1 MTKKM
6 KNPLNRRL
14 PRELKSEFGKYL
26 VIFLFF
32 IMVISLVSGFLVAD
46 TSLHTAYLDAF
57 DKYNIE
63 DGNFAYAEEASDD
76 AIAAIEKDGKVK
88 VYANFYKEEDTDD
101 FESTFRAFGERN
113 DIDKVCLLDGDMPK
127 ADTDVAID
135 RLYAKNHDLEI
146 GDKFGVAGKDLTIS
160 GIVALSDYST
170 LYQNASDMMFDNDK
184 FGVGVMT
191 DAGFAALREN
201 HLYYNYSWSYDTAP
215 EDDAEAKDMAEDLMP
230 ILAENGMLTNFLPEY
245 LNQAIIFAGDDMGGD
260 MSMILAFLYI
270 VIVILAFVF
279 SITISNNIT
288 KEANVIGTLRASG
301 YSRGEMVRHYLIMP
315 MLVLLV
321 AAVVGNVLG
330 YTWLE
335 QIFANQYLASYGL
348 TTYEVLLNPQAF
360 VLTTVIPLILLFI
373 INFVMLTVKMRI
385 SPLQF
390 IRRDLSKRMKKK
402 AFRLNTKIPIM
413 RRFQMRVIFQ
423 NFPNHVMI
431 FFGVFFANFILM
443 FGMILQPMLAHYQNT
458 ITDNV
463 LSAYQYILKTPAETE
478 TGGAEKF
485 CFGSLDTLPEKR
497 SSESVSLYGVK
508 PDSDYVKLHSSGKKV
523 DISTAY
529 AEKYGVEK
537 GDTITLKDPYGSDKY
552 KFEVG
557 GIYDYPSTIAV
568 FMEQDLFRQTF
579 DYDSDYFNAYFSDQK
594 IKDID
599 DALISTEITV
609 DDLTKTSRQ
618 LIRSMG
624 SMMNLF
630 LVFGALMFVL
640 ILYLL
645 SKIIIEKNAQSI
657 SMVKILGYNNREI
670 NRIYLHSTTIVVILC
685 ILITIPIS
693 SLVMKEV
700 VEVVFFEYSG
710 WITYYSIIFTN
721 QKSNTARGKLLLRY
735 CFFLLIINRKS
746 PPLLFPHAVVRR
758 CTADCFAECFCE
770 IAGAAESALHGDFR
784 HAQIRIGQQFDAL
797 GNAVFRQISIG
808 CLVQVFL
815 ENGAAAAAADVPCCG
830 DVL

>member
-113 DIDKVCLLDGDMPK
+113 DIDKVCLLDGDMPR

-201 HLYYNYSWSYDTAP
+201 HLHYNYSWSYDTAP

-390 IRRDLSKRMKKK
+390 IRRDLSKRKKKK

-443 FGMILQPMLAHYQNT
+443 FGMILQPMLVHYQNT

-478 TGGAEKF
+478 TDGAEKF

-568 FMEQDLFRQTF
+568 FMEQDLFNQTF

-710 WITYYSIIFTN
+710 WITYYMPAVTYVEVAASGIICY
-721 QKSNTARGKLLLRY
+721 AIVA
-735 CFFLLIINRKS
+735 FLLNRKVKKIPMS
-746 PPLLFPHAVVRR
+746 
-758 CTADCFAECFCE
+758 
-770 IAGAAESALHGDFR
+770 
-784 HAQIRIGQQFDAL
+784 DAL
-797 GNAVFRQISIG
+797 KNV
-808 CLVQVFL
+808 
-815 ENGAAAAAADVPCCG
+815 E
-830 DVL
+830 

>member
-201 HLYYNYSWSYDTAP
+201 HLHYNYSWSYNTAP

-348 TTYEVLLNPQAF
+348 TTYEVLLNSQAF

-390 IRRDLSKRMKKK
+390 IRRDLSKRKKKK

-443 FGMILQPMLAHYQNT
+443 FGMILQPMLVHYQNT

-478 TGGAEKF
+478 TDGAEKF

-710 WITYYSIIFTN
+710 WITYYMPAVTYVEVAASGVICYAIV
-721 QKSNTARGKLLLRY
+721 A
-735 CFFLLIINRKS
+735 FLLNRKVKKIPMS
-746 PPLLFPHAVVRR
+746 
-758 CTADCFAECFCE
+758 
-770 IAGAAESALHGDFR
+770 
-784 HAQIRIGQQFDAL
+784 DAL
-797 GNAVFRQISIG
+797 KNV
-808 CLVQVFL
+808 
-815 ENGAAAAAADVPCCG
+815 E
-830 DVL
+830 

>member
-201 HLYYNYSWSYDTAP
+201 HLHYNYSWSYDTAP

-245 LNQAIIFAGDDMGGD
+245 LNQAIIFAGDDMGSD

-373 INFVMLTVKMRI
+373 INFVMLIVKMRI

-390 IRRDLSKRMKKK
+390 IRRDLSKRKKKK

-443 FGMILQPMLAHYQNT
+443 FGMILQPMLVHYQNT

-478 TGGAEKF
+478 TDGAEKF

-710 WITYYSIIFTN
+710 WITYYMPAVTYVEVAASGIICY
-721 QKSNTARGKLLLRY
+721 AIVA
-735 CFFLLIINRKS
+735 FLLNRKVKKIPMS
-746 PPLLFPHAVVRR
+746 
-758 CTADCFAECFCE
+758 
-770 IAGAAESALHGDFR
+770 
-784 HAQIRIGQQFDAL
+784 DAL
-797 GNAVFRQISIG
+797 KNV
-808 CLVQVFL
+808 
-815 ENGAAAAAADVPCCG
+815 E
-830 DVL
+830 

>member
-201 HLYYNYSWSYDTAP
+201 HLHYNYSWSYDTAP

-390 IRRDLSKRMKKK
+390 IRRDLSKRKKKK

-443 FGMILQPMLAHYQNT
+443 FGMILQPMMVHYQNT

-478 TGGAEKF
+478 TDGAEKF

-710 WITYYSIIFTN
+710 WITYYMPAVTYVEVAASGIICY
-721 QKSNTARGKLLLRY
+721 AIVA
-735 CFFLLIINRKS
+735 FLLNRKVKKIPMS
-746 PPLLFPHAVVRR
+746 
-758 CTADCFAECFCE
+758 
-770 IAGAAESALHGDFR
+770 
-784 HAQIRIGQQFDAL
+784 DAL
-797 GNAVFRQISIG
+797 KNV
-808 CLVQVFL
+808 
-815 ENGAAAAAADVPCCG
+815 E
-830 DVL
+830 

>member
-201 HLYYNYSWSYDTAP
+201 HLHYNYSWSYDTAP

-245 LNQAIIFAGDDMGGD
+245 LNQAIIFAGDDMGSD

-390 IRRDLSKRMKKK
+390 IRRDLSKRKKKK

-478 TGGAEKF
+478 TDGAEKF
-485 CFGSLDTLPEKR
+485 CFGSLDILPEKR

-710 WITYYSIIFTN
+710 WITYYMPAVTYVEVAASGIICY
-721 QKSNTARGKLLLRY
+721 AIVA
-735 CFFLLIINRKS
+735 FLLNRKVKKIPMS
-746 PPLLFPHAVVRR
+746 
-758 CTADCFAECFCE
+758 
-770 IAGAAESALHGDFR
+770 
-784 HAQIRIGQQFDAL
+784 DAL
-797 GNAVFRQISIG
+797 KNV
-808 CLVQVFL
+808 
-815 ENGAAAAAADVPCCG
+815 E
-830 DVL
+830 

>member
-101 FESTFRAFGERN
+101 FESTFRAFGERK

-201 HLYYNYSWSYDTAP
+201 HLHYNYSWSYDTAP

-335 QIFANQYLASYGL
+335 QIFADQYLASYGL

-390 IRRDLSKRMKKK
+390 IRRDLSKRKKKK

-443 FGMILQPMLAHYQNT
+443 FGMILQPMLVHYQNT

-478 TGGAEKF
+478 TDGAEKF

-700 VEVVFFEYSG
+700 MEVVFFEYSG
-710 WITYYSIIFTN
+710 WITYYMPAVTYVEVAASGVICYAIV
-721 QKSNTARGKLLLRY
+721 A
-735 CFFLLIINRKS
+735 FLLNRKVKKIPMS
-746 PPLLFPHAVVRR
+746 
-758 CTADCFAECFCE
+758 
-770 IAGAAESALHGDFR
+770 
-784 HAQIRIGQQFDAL
+784 DAL
-797 GNAVFRQISIG
+797 KNV
-808 CLVQVFL
+808 
-815 ENGAAAAAADVPCCG
+815 E
-830 DVL
+830 

>member
-201 HLYYNYSWSYDTAP
+201 HLHYNYSWSYDTAP

-245 LNQAIIFAGDDMGGD
+245 LNQAIIFAGDDMGSD

-390 IRRDLSKRMKKK
+390 IRRDLSKWKKKK

-443 FGMILQPMLAHYQNT
+443 FGMILQPMLVHYQNT

-478 TGGAEKF
+478 TDGAEKF

-710 WITYYSIIFTN
+710 WITYYMPAVTYVEVAASGIICY
-721 QKSNTARGKLLLRY
+721 AIVA
-735 CFFLLIINRKS
+735 FLLNRKVKKIPMS
-746 PPLLFPHAVVRR
+746 
-758 CTADCFAECFCE
+758 
-770 IAGAAESALHGDFR
+770 
-784 HAQIRIGQQFDAL
+784 DAL
-797 GNAVFRQISIG
+797 KNV
-808 CLVQVFL
+808 
-815 ENGAAAAAADVPCCG
+815 E
-830 DVL
+830 

>member
-46 TSLHTAYLDAF
+46 TSLHTAYLEAF

-201 HLYYNYSWSYDTAP
+201 HLHYNYSWSYDTAP
-215 EDDAEAKDMAEDLMP
+215 EDDAEAKNMAEDLMP

-390 IRRDLSKRMKKK
+390 IRRDLSKRKKKK

-443 FGMILQPMLAHYQNT
+443 FGMILQPMLVHYQNT

-478 TGGAEKF
+478 TDGAEKF

-710 WITYYSIIFTN
+710 WITYYMPAVTYVEVAASGIICY
-721 QKSNTARGKLLLRY
+721 AIVA
-735 CFFLLIINRKS
+735 FLLNRKVKKIPMS
-746 PPLLFPHAVVRR
+746 
-758 CTADCFAECFCE
+758 
-770 IAGAAESALHGDFR
+770 
-784 HAQIRIGQQFDAL
+784 DAL
-797 GNAVFRQISIG
+797 KNV
-808 CLVQVFL
+808 
-815 ENGAAAAAADVPCCG
+815 E
-830 DVL
+830 

>member
-201 HLYYNYSWSYDTAP
+201 HLHYNYSWSYDTAP

-390 IRRDLSKRMKKK
+390 IRRDLSKRKKKK

-443 FGMILQPMLAHYQNT
+443 FGMILQPMLVHYQNT

-478 TGGAEKF
+478 TDGAEKF

-568 FMEQDLFRQTF
+568 FMEQDLFNQTF

-700 VEVVFFEYSG
+700 MEVVFFEYSG
-710 WITYYSIIFTN
+710 WITYYMPAVTYVEVAASGVICYAIV
-721 QKSNTARGKLLLRY
+721 A
-735 CFFLLIINRKS
+735 FLLNRKVKKIPMS
-746 PPLLFPHAVVRR
+746 
-758 CTADCFAECFCE
+758 
-770 IAGAAESALHGDFR
+770 
-784 HAQIRIGQQFDAL
+784 DAL
-797 GNAVFRQISIG
+797 KNV
-808 CLVQVFL
+808 
-815 ENGAAAAAADVPCCG
+815 E
-830 DVL
+830 

>member
-201 HLYYNYSWSYDTAP
+201 HLHYNYSWSYDTAP

-335 QIFANQYLASYGL
+335 QIFADQYLASYGL

-390 IRRDLSKRMKKK
+390 IRRDLSKRKKKK

-443 FGMILQPMLAHYQNT
+443 FGMILQPMLVHYQNT

-478 TGGAEKF
+478 TDGAEKF

-508 PDSDYVKLHSSGKKV
+508 PDSDYVKLHSSGKEV

-700 VEVVFFEYSG
+700 MEVVFFEYSG
-710 WITYYSIIFTN
+710 WITYYMPAVTYVEVAASGVICYAIV
-721 QKSNTARGKLLLRY
+721 A
-735 CFFLLIINRKS
+735 FLLNRKVKKIPMS
-746 PPLLFPHAVVRR
+746 
-758 CTADCFAECFCE
+758 
-770 IAGAAESALHGDFR
+770 
-784 HAQIRIGQQFDAL
+784 DAL
-797 GNAVFRQISIG
+797 KNV
-808 CLVQVFL
+808 
-815 ENGAAAAAADVPCCG
+815 E
-830 DVL
+830 

>member
-113 DIDKVCLLDGDMPK
+113 DIDKVCLLDGDMPR

-201 HLYYNYSWSYDTAP
+201 HLHYNYSWSYDTAP

-373 INFVMLTVKMRI
+373 INFVMLTVKMQI

-390 IRRDLSKRMKKK
+390 IRRDLSKRKKKK

-443 FGMILQPMLAHYQNT
+443 FGMILQPMLVHYQNT

-478 TGGAEKF
+478 TDGAEKF

-710 WITYYSIIFTN
+710 WITYYMPAVTYVEVAASGIICY
-721 QKSNTARGKLLLRY
+721 AIVA
-735 CFFLLIINRKS
+735 FLLNRKVKKIPMS
-746 PPLLFPHAVVRR
+746 
-758 CTADCFAECFCE
+758 
-770 IAGAAESALHGDFR
+770 
-784 HAQIRIGQQFDAL
+784 DAL
-797 GNAVFRQISIG
+797 KNV
-808 CLVQVFL
+808 
-815 ENGAAAAAADVPCCG
+815 E
-830 DVL
+830 

>member
-101 FESTFRAFGERN
+101 FESTFRVFGERN

-201 HLYYNYSWSYDTAP
+201 HLHYNYSWSYDTAP

-245 LNQAIIFAGDDMGGD
+245 LNQAIIFAGDDMGSD

-390 IRRDLSKRMKKK
+390 IRRDLSKRKKKK

-478 TGGAEKF
+478 TDGAEKF

-710 WITYYSIIFTN
+710 WITYYMPAVTYVEVAASGMICYAIV
-721 QKSNTARGKLLLRY
+721 A
-735 CFFLLIINRKS
+735 FLLNRKVKKIPMS
-746 PPLLFPHAVVRR
+746 
-758 CTADCFAECFCE
+758 
-770 IAGAAESALHGDFR
+770 
-784 HAQIRIGQQFDAL
+784 DAL
-797 GNAVFRQISIG
+797 KNV
-808 CLVQVFL
+808 
-815 ENGAAAAAADVPCCG
+815 E
-830 DVL
+830 

>member
-201 HLYYNYSWSYDTAP
+201 HLHYNYSWSYDTAP

-301 YSRGEMVRHYLIMP
+301 YSRREMVRHYLIMP

-373 INFVMLTVKMRI
+373 INFVMLTVKMQI

-390 IRRDLSKRMKKK
+390 IRRDLSKRKKKK

-443 FGMILQPMLAHYQNT
+443 FGMILQPMLVHYQNT

-478 TGGAEKF
+478 TDGAEKF

-700 VEVVFFEYSG
+700 MEVVFFEYSG
-710 WITYYSIIFTN
+710 WITYYMPAVTYVEVAASGVICYAIV
-721 QKSNTARGKLLLRY
+721 A
-735 CFFLLIINRKS
+735 FLLNRKVKKIPMS
-746 PPLLFPHAVVRR
+746 
-758 CTADCFAECFCE
+758 
-770 IAGAAESALHGDFR
+770 
-784 HAQIRIGQQFDAL
+784 DAL
-797 GNAVFRQISIG
+797 KNV
-808 CLVQVFL
+808 
-815 ENGAAAAAADVPCCG
+815 E
-830 DVL
+830 

>member
-101 FESTFRAFGERN
+101 FESTFRVFGERN

-146 GDKFGVAGKDLTIS
+146 GNKFGVAGKDLTIS

-201 HLYYNYSWSYDTAP
+201 HLHYNYSWSYDTAP

-245 LNQAIIFAGDDMGGD
+245 LNQAIIFAGDDMGSD

-288 KEANVIGTLRASG
+288 REANVIGTLRASG

-360 VLTTVIPLILLFI
+360 VLTTVIPLILLFL

-390 IRRDLSKRMKKK
+390 IRRDLSKRKKKK

-443 FGMILQPMLAHYQNT
+443 FGMILQPMLVHYQNT

-478 TGGAEKF
+478 TDGAEKF

-508 PDSDYVKLHSSGKKV
+508 PDSDYVKLYSSGKKV

-557 GIYDYPSTIAV
+557 GIYDYSSTIAV

-710 WITYYSIIFTN
+710 WITYYMPAVTYVKVAVSGIICY
-721 QKSNTARGKLLLRY
+721 AIVA
-735 CFFLLIINRKS
+735 FLLNRKVKKIPMS
-746 PPLLFPHAVVRR
+746 
-758 CTADCFAECFCE
+758 
-770 IAGAAESALHGDFR
+770 
-784 HAQIRIGQQFDAL
+784 DAL
-797 GNAVFRQISIG
+797 KNV
-808 CLVQVFL
+808 
-815 ENGAAAAAADVPCCG
+815 E
-830 DVL
+830 

>member
-113 DIDKVCLLDGDMPK
+113 HIDKVCLLDGDMPK
-127 ADTDVAID
+127 SDTDVAID

-201 HLYYNYSWSYDTAP
+201 HLHYNYSWSYDTAP

-390 IRRDLSKRMKKK
+390 IRRDLSKRKKKK

-443 FGMILQPMLAHYQNT
+443 FGMILQPMLVHYQNT

-478 TGGAEKF
+478 TDGAEKF

-700 VEVVFFEYSG
+700 MEVVFFEYSG
-710 WITYYSIIFTN
+710 WITYYMPAVTYVEVAASGVICYAIV
-721 QKSNTARGKLLLRY
+721 A
-735 CFFLLIINRKS
+735 FLLNRKVKKIPMS
-746 PPLLFPHAVVRR
+746 
-758 CTADCFAECFCE
+758 
-770 IAGAAESALHGDFR
+770 
-784 HAQIRIGQQFDAL
+784 DAL
-797 GNAVFRQISIG
+797 KNV
-808 CLVQVFL
+808 
-815 ENGAAAAAADVPCCG
+815 E
-830 DVL
+830 

>member
-201 HLYYNYSWSYDTAP
+201 HLHYNYSWSYNTAP

-373 INFVMLTVKMRI
+373 INFVMLTVKMQI

-390 IRRDLSKRMKKK
+390 IRRDLSKRKKKK

-443 FGMILQPMLAHYQNT
+443 FGMILQPMLVHYQNT

-478 TGGAEKF
+478 TDGAEKF

-710 WITYYSIIFTN
+710 WITYYMPAVTYVEVAASGIICY
-721 QKSNTARGKLLLRY
+721 AIVA
-735 CFFLLIINRKS
+735 FLLNRKVKKIPMS
-746 PPLLFPHAVVRR
+746 
-758 CTADCFAECFCE
+758 E
-770 IAGAAESALHGDFR
+770 ALK
-784 HAQIRIGQQFDAL
+784 
-797 GNAVFRQISIG
+797 NV
-808 CLVQVFL
+808 
-815 ENGAAAAAADVPCCG
+815 E
-830 DVL
+830 

>member
-113 DIDKVCLLDGDMPK
+113 HIDKVCLLDGDMPK
-127 ADTDVAID
+127 SDTDVAID

-201 HLYYNYSWSYDTAP
+201 HLHYNYSWSYDTAP

-348 TTYEVLLNPQAF
+348 TTYEVLINPQAF

-390 IRRDLSKRMKKK
+390 IRRDLSKRKKKK

-443 FGMILQPMLAHYQNT
+443 FGMILQPMLVHYQNT

-478 TGGAEKF
+478 TDGAEKF

-710 WITYYSIIFTN
+710 WITYYMPAVTYVEVAASGVICYAIV
-721 QKSNTARGKLLLRY
+721 A
-735 CFFLLIINRKS
+735 FLLNRKVKKIPMS
-746 PPLLFPHAVVRR
+746 
-758 CTADCFAECFCE
+758 
-770 IAGAAESALHGDFR
+770 
-784 HAQIRIGQQFDAL
+784 DAL
-797 GNAVFRQISIG
+797 KNV
-808 CLVQVFL
+808 
-815 ENGAAAAAADVPCCG
+815 E
-830 DVL
+830 

>member
-76 AIAAIEKDGKVK
+76 AIAAIEKGGKVK

-135 RLYAKNHDLEI
+135 RLYAKNHNLEI

-201 HLYYNYSWSYDTAP
+201 HLHYNYSWSYDTAP

-390 IRRDLSKRMKKK
+390 IRRDLSKRKKKK

-443 FGMILQPMLAHYQNT
+443 FGMILQPMLVHYQNT

-478 TGGAEKF
+478 TDGAEKF

-710 WITYYSIIFTN
+710 WITYYMPAVTYVEVAASGVICYAIV
-721 QKSNTARGKLLLRY
+721 A
-735 CFFLLIINRKS
+735 FLLNRKVKKIPMS
-746 PPLLFPHAVVRR
+746 
-758 CTADCFAECFCE
+758 
-770 IAGAAESALHGDFR
+770 
-784 HAQIRIGQQFDAL
+784 DAL
-797 GNAVFRQISIG
+797 KNV
-808 CLVQVFL
+808 
-815 ENGAAAAAADVPCCG
+815 E
-830 DVL
+830 

>member
-88 VYANFYKEEDTDD
+88 VYANFYKEEGTDD

-201 HLYYNYSWSYDTAP
+201 HLYYNYSWSYDIAP
-215 EDDAEAKDMAEDLMP
+215 EDDAEAKAMAEDLMP

-288 KEANVIGTLRASG
+288 REANVIGTLRASG

-360 VLTTVIPLILLFI
+360 VLTTMIPLILLFI

-390 IRRDLSKRMKKK
+390 IRRDLSKRKKKK

-443 FGMILQPMLAHYQNT
+443 FGMILQPMLVHYQNT

-478 TGGAEKF
+478 TDGAEKF

-710 WITYYSIIFTN
+710 WITYYMPAVTYVEVAASGIICY
-721 QKSNTARGKLLLRY
+721 AIVA
-735 CFFLLIINRKS
+735 FLLNRKVKKIPMS
-746 PPLLFPHAVVRR
+746 
-758 CTADCFAECFCE
+758 
-770 IAGAAESALHGDFR
+770 
-784 HAQIRIGQQFDAL
+784 DAL
-797 GNAVFRQISIG
+797 KNV
-808 CLVQVFL
+808 
-815 ENGAAAAAADVPCCG
+815 E
-830 DVL
+830 

>member
-1 MTKKM
+1 M

-201 HLYYNYSWSYDTAP
+201 HLHYNYSWSYDTAP

-390 IRRDLSKRMKKK
+390 IRRDLSKRKKKK

-443 FGMILQPMLAHYQNT
+443 FGMILQPMLVHYQDT

-478 TGGAEKF
+478 TDGAEKF

-710 WITYYSIIFTN
+710 WITYYMPAVTYVEVAASGIICY
-721 QKSNTARGKLLLRY
+721 AIVA
-735 CFFLLIINRKS
+735 FLLNRKVKKIPMS
-746 PPLLFPHAVVRR
+746 
-758 CTADCFAECFCE
+758 
-770 IAGAAESALHGDFR
+770 
-784 HAQIRIGQQFDAL
+784 DAL
-797 GNAVFRQISIG
+797 KNV
-808 CLVQVFL
+808 
-815 ENGAAAAAADVPCCG
+815 E
-830 DVL
+830 

>member
-201 HLYYNYSWSYDTAP
+201 HLHYNYSWSYDTAP

-373 INFVMLTVKMRI
+373 INFVMLTVKMQI

-390 IRRDLSKRMKKK
+390 IRRDLSKRKKKK

-443 FGMILQPMLAHYQNT
+443 FGMILQPMLVHYQNT
-458 ITDNV
+458 ITNNV

-478 TGGAEKF
+478 TDGAEKF

-710 WITYYSIIFTN
+710 WITYYMPAVTYVEVAASGIICY
-721 QKSNTARGKLLLRY
+721 AIVA
-735 CFFLLIINRKS
+735 FLLNRKVKKIPMS
-746 PPLLFPHAVVRR
+746 
-758 CTADCFAECFCE
+758 
-770 IAGAAESALHGDFR
+770 
-784 HAQIRIGQQFDAL
+784 DAL
-797 GNAVFRQISIG
+797 KNV
-808 CLVQVFL
+808 
-815 ENGAAAAAADVPCCG
+815 E
-830 DVL
+830 

>member
-201 HLYYNYSWSYDTAP
+201 HLHYNYSWSYDTAP

-245 LNQAIIFAGDDMGGD
+245 LNQAIIFAGDDMGSD

-390 IRRDLSKRMKKK
+390 IRRDLSKRKKKK

-478 TGGAEKF
+478 TDGAEKF

-710 WITYYSIIFTN
+710 WITYYMPAVTYVKVAVSGIICY
-721 QKSNTARGKLLLRY
+721 AIVA
-735 CFFLLIINRKS
+735 FLLNRKVKKIPMS
-746 PPLLFPHAVVRR
+746 
-758 CTADCFAECFCE
+758 
-770 IAGAAESALHGDFR
+770 
-784 HAQIRIGQQFDAL
+784 DAL
-797 GNAVFRQISIG
+797 KNV
-808 CLVQVFL
+808 
-815 ENGAAAAAADVPCCG
+815 E
-830 DVL
+830 

>member
-14 PRELKSEFGKYL
+14 PRELKNEFGKYL

-146 GDKFGVAGKDLTIS
+146 GDKFGVAGKALTIS

-201 HLYYNYSWSYDTAP
+201 HLHYNYSWSYDTAP

-245 LNQAIIFAGDDMGGD
+245 LNQAIIFAGDDMGSD

-288 KEANVIGTLRASG
+288 REANVIGTLRASG

-360 VLTTVIPLILLFI
+360 VLTTVIPLILLFL

-390 IRRDLSKRMKKK
+390 IRRDLSKRKKKK

-443 FGMILQPMLAHYQNT
+443 FGMILQPMLVHYQDT

-478 TGGAEKF
+478 TDGAEKF

-710 WITYYSIIFTN
+710 WITYYMPAVTYVEVAASGIICY
-721 QKSNTARGKLLLRY
+721 AIVA
-735 CFFLLIINRKS
+735 FLLNRKVKKIPMS
-746 PPLLFPHAVVRR
+746 
-758 CTADCFAECFCE
+758 
-770 IAGAAESALHGDFR
+770 
-784 HAQIRIGQQFDAL
+784 DAL
-797 GNAVFRQISIG
+797 KNV
-808 CLVQVFL
+808 
-815 ENGAAAAAADVPCCG
+815 E
-830 DVL
+830 

>member
-63 DGNFAYAEEASDD
+63 DGNFAYAEEAFDD

-88 VYANFYKEEDTDD
+88 VYANFYKEESTDD

-135 RLYAKNHDLEI
+135 RLYAKNHNLEI

-201 HLYYNYSWSYDTAP
+201 HLHYNYSWSYDTAP

-335 QIFANQYLASYGL
+335 QIFADQYLASYGL

-390 IRRDLSKRMKKK
+390 IRRDLSKRKKKK

-443 FGMILQPMLAHYQNT
+443 FGMILQPMLVHYQNT

-478 TGGAEKF
+478 TDGAEKF

-508 PDSDYVKLHSSGKKV
+508 PDSNYVKLHSSGKKV

-710 WITYYSIIFTN
+710 WITYYMPAVTYVEVAASGVICYAIV
-721 QKSNTARGKLLLRY
+721 A
-735 CFFLLIINRKS
+735 FLLNRKVKKIPMS
-746 PPLLFPHAVVRR
+746 
-758 CTADCFAECFCE
+758 
-770 IAGAAESALHGDFR
+770 
-784 HAQIRIGQQFDAL
+784 DAL
-797 GNAVFRQISIG
+797 KNV
-808 CLVQVFL
+808 
-815 ENGAAAAAADVPCCG
+815 E
-830 DVL
+830 

>member
-88 VYANFYKEEDTDD
+88 VYANFYKEENTDD

-201 HLYYNYSWSYDTAP
+201 HLHYNYSWSYDTAP

-373 INFVMLTVKMRI
+373 INFVMLTVKMQI

-390 IRRDLSKRMKKK
+390 IRRDLSKRKKKK

-443 FGMILQPMLAHYQNT
+443 FGMILQPMLVHYQNT

-478 TGGAEKF
+478 TDGAEKF

-710 WITYYSIIFTN
+710 WITYYMPAVTYVEVAASGIICY
-721 QKSNTARGKLLLRY
+721 AIVA
-735 CFFLLIINRKS
+735 FLLNRKVKKIPMS
-746 PPLLFPHAVVRR
+746 
-758 CTADCFAECFCE
+758 
-770 IAGAAESALHGDFR
+770 
-784 HAQIRIGQQFDAL
+784 DAL
-797 GNAVFRQISIG
+797 KNV
-808 CLVQVFL
+808 
-815 ENGAAAAAADVPCCG
+815 E
-830 DVL
+830 

>member
-146 GDKFGVAGKDLTIS
+146 GDKFGVAGKNLTIS

-201 HLYYNYSWSYDTAP
+201 HLHYNYSWSYDTAP

-288 KEANVIGTLRASG
+288 REANVIGTLRASG

-390 IRRDLSKRMKKK
+390 IRRDLSKRKKKK

-443 FGMILQPMLAHYQNT
+443 FGMILQPMLVHYQNT

-463 LSAYQYILKTPAETE
+463 LSAYQYILKTPTETE
-478 TGGAEKF
+478 TDGAEKF

-640 ILYLL
+640 ILYLM

-710 WITYYSIIFTN
+710 WITYYMPAVTYVEVAASGIICY
-721 QKSNTARGKLLLRY
+721 AIVA
-735 CFFLLIINRKS
+735 FLLNRKVKKIPMS
-746 PPLLFPHAVVRR
+746 
-758 CTADCFAECFCE
+758 
-770 IAGAAESALHGDFR
+770 
-784 HAQIRIGQQFDAL
+784 DAL
-797 GNAVFRQISIG
+797 KNV
-808 CLVQVFL
+808 
-815 ENGAAAAAADVPCCG
+815 E
-830 DVL
+830 

>member
-146 GDKFGVAGKDLTIS
+146 GDKFGVAGKNLTIS

-201 HLYYNYSWSYDTAP
+201 HLHYNYSWSYDTAP

-288 KEANVIGTLRASG
+288 REANVIGTLRASG

-390 IRRDLSKRMKKK
+390 IRRDLSKRKKKK

-443 FGMILQPMLAHYQNT
+443 FGMILQPMLVHYQNT

-463 LSAYQYILKTPAETE
+463 LSAYQYILKTPTETE
-478 TGGAEKF
+478 TDGAEKF

-710 WITYYSIIFTN
+710 WITYYMPAVTYVEVAASGIICY
-721 QKSNTARGKLLLRY
+721 AIVA
-735 CFFLLIINRKS
+735 FLLNRKVKKIPMS
-746 PPLLFPHAVVRR
+746 
-758 CTADCFAECFCE
+758 
-770 IAGAAESALHGDFR
+770 
-784 HAQIRIGQQFDAL
+784 DAL
-797 GNAVFRQISIG
+797 KNV
-808 CLVQVFL
+808 
-815 ENGAAAAAADVPCCG
+815 E
-830 DVL
+830 

>member
-201 HLYYNYSWSYDTAP
+201 HLHYNYSWSYDTAP

-245 LNQAIIFAGDDMGGD
+245 LNQAIIFAGDDMGSD

-301 YSRGEMVRHYLIMP
+301 YSRREMVRHYLIMP

-390 IRRDLSKRMKKK
+390 IRRDLSKRKKKK

-443 FGMILQPMLAHYQNT
+443 FVMILQPMLVHYQNT

-478 TGGAEKF
+478 TDGAEKF

-710 WITYYSIIFTN
+710 WITYYMPAVTYVKVAVSGIICY
-721 QKSNTARGKLLLRY
+721 AIVA
-735 CFFLLIINRKS
+735 FLLNRKVKKIPMS
-746 PPLLFPHAVVRR
+746 
-758 CTADCFAECFCE
+758 
-770 IAGAAESALHGDFR
+770 
-784 HAQIRIGQQFDAL
+784 DAL
-797 GNAVFRQISIG
+797 KNV
-808 CLVQVFL
+808 
-815 ENGAAAAAADVPCCG
+815 E
-830 DVL
+830 

>member
-201 HLYYNYSWSYDTAP
+201 HLHYNYSWSYDTAP

-390 IRRDLSKRMKKK
+390 IRRDLSKRKKKK

-443 FGMILQPMLAHYQNT
+443 FGMILQPMLVHYQNT

-478 TGGAEKF
+478 TDGAEKF

-710 WITYYSIIFTN
+710 WITYYMPAVTYVEVAASGVICYAIV
-721 QKSNTARGKLLLRY
+721 A
-735 CFFLLIINRKS
+735 FLLNRKVKKIPMS
-746 PPLLFPHAVVRR
+746 
-758 CTADCFAECFCE
+758 
-770 IAGAAESALHGDFR
+770 
-784 HAQIRIGQQFDAL
+784 DAL
-797 GNAVFRQISIG
+797 KNV
-808 CLVQVFL
+808 
-815 ENGAAAAAADVPCCG
+815 E
-830 DVL
+830 

>member
-201 HLYYNYSWSYDTAP
+201 HLHYNYSWSYDTAP

-390 IRRDLSKRMKKK
+390 IRRDLSKRKKKK

-485 CFGSLDTLPEKR
+485 CFGSLDTWPEKR

-710 WITYYSIIFTN
+710 WITYYMPAVTYVEVAASGIICY
-721 QKSNTARGKLLLRY
+721 AIVA
-735 CFFLLIINRKS
+735 FLLNRKVKKIPMS
-746 PPLLFPHAVVRR
+746 
-758 CTADCFAECFCE
+758 
-770 IAGAAESALHGDFR
+770 
-784 HAQIRIGQQFDAL
+784 DAL
-797 GNAVFRQISIG
+797 KNV
-808 CLVQVFL
+808 
-815 ENGAAAAAADVPCCG
+815 E
-830 DVL
+830 

>member
-201 HLYYNYSWSYDTAP
+201 HLHYNYSWSYDTAP

-390 IRRDLSKRMKKK
+390 IRRDLSKRKKKK

-423 NFPNHVMI
+423 NFPNHGMI

-443 FGMILQPMLAHYQNT
+443 FGMILQPMLVHYQNT

-478 TGGAEKF
+478 TDGAEKF
-485 CFGSLDTLPEKR
+485 CFDSLDTLPEKR

-508 PDSDYVKLHSSGKKV
+508 PDSDYVKLLSSGKKL

-710 WITYYSIIFTN
+710 WITYYMPAVTYVEVAASGIICY
-721 QKSNTARGKLLLRY
+721 AIVA
-735 CFFLLIINRKS
+735 FLLNRKVKKIPMS
-746 PPLLFPHAVVRR
+746 
-758 CTADCFAECFCE
+758 
-770 IAGAAESALHGDFR
+770 
-784 HAQIRIGQQFDAL
+784 DAL
-797 GNAVFRQISIG
+797 KNV
-808 CLVQVFL
+808 
-815 ENGAAAAAADVPCCG
+815 E
-830 DVL
+830 

>member
-201 HLYYNYSWSYDTAP
+201 HLHYNYSWSYDTAP

-390 IRRDLSKRMKKK
+390 IRRDLSKRKKKK

-443 FGMILQPMLAHYQNT
+443 FGMILQPMLVHYQNT

-485 CFGSLDTLPEKR
+485 CFDSLDTLPEKR

-710 WITYYSIIFTN
+710 WITYYMPAVTYVEVAASGIICY
-721 QKSNTARGKLLLRY
+721 AIVA
-735 CFFLLIINRKS
+735 FLLNRKVKKIPMS
-746 PPLLFPHAVVRR
+746 
-758 CTADCFAECFCE
+758 
-770 IAGAAESALHGDFR
+770 
-784 HAQIRIGQQFDAL
+784 DAL
-797 GNAVFRQISIG
+797 KNV
-808 CLVQVFL
+808 
-815 ENGAAAAAADVPCCG
+815 E
-830 DVL
+830 

>member
-113 DIDKVCLLDGDMPK
+113 DIDKVCLLDGDMPR

-201 HLYYNYSWSYDTAP
+201 HLHYNYSWSYDTAP

-335 QIFANQYLASYGL
+335 QIFADQYLASYGL

-390 IRRDLSKRMKKK
+390 IRRDLSKRKKKK

-443 FGMILQPMLAHYQNT
+443 FGMILQPMLVHYQNT

-478 TGGAEKF
+478 TDGAEKF

-710 WITYYSIIFTN
+710 WITYYMPAVTYVEVAASGVICYAIV
-721 QKSNTARGKLLLRY
+721 A
-735 CFFLLIINRKS
+735 FLLNRKVKKIPMS
-746 PPLLFPHAVVRR
+746 
-758 CTADCFAECFCE
+758 
-770 IAGAAESALHGDFR
+770 
-784 HAQIRIGQQFDAL
+784 DAL
-797 GNAVFRQISIG
+797 KNV
-808 CLVQVFL
+808 
-815 ENGAAAAAADVPCCG
+815 E
-830 DVL
+830 

>member
-113 DIDKVCLLDGDMPK
+113 DIDKVCLLDGDMPR

-201 HLYYNYSWSYDTAP
+201 HLHYNYSWSYDTAP

-390 IRRDLSKRMKKK
+390 IRRDLSKRKKKK

-443 FGMILQPMLAHYQNT
+443 FGMILQPMLVHYQNT

-478 TGGAEKF
+478 TDGAEKF

-508 PDSDYVKLHSSGKKV
+508 PDSGYVKLHSSGKKV

-700 VEVVFFEYSG
+700 MEVVFFEYSG
-710 WITYYSIIFTN
+710 WITYYMPAVTYVEVAASGVICYAIV
-721 QKSNTARGKLLLRY
+721 A
-735 CFFLLIINRKS
+735 FLLNRKVKKIPMS
-746 PPLLFPHAVVRR
+746 
-758 CTADCFAECFCE
+758 
-770 IAGAAESALHGDFR
+770 
-784 HAQIRIGQQFDAL
+784 DAL
-797 GNAVFRQISIG
+797 KNV
-808 CLVQVFL
+808 
-815 ENGAAAAAADVPCCG
+815 E
-830 DVL
+830 

>member
-335 QIFANQYLASYGL
+335 QIFADQYLASYGL
-348 TTYEVLLNPQAF
+348 TTYEVLINPQAF

-390 IRRDLSKRMKKK
+390 IRRDLSKRKKKK

-443 FGMILQPMLAHYQNT
+443 FGMILQPMLVHYQNT

-478 TGGAEKF
+478 TDGAEKF

-508 PDSDYVKLHSSGKKV
+508 PDSDYVKLYSSGKKV

-710 WITYYSIIFTN
+710 WITYYMPAVTYVEVAASGVICYAIV
-721 QKSNTARGKLLLRY
+721 A
-735 CFFLLIINRKS
+735 FLLNRKVKKIPMS
-746 PPLLFPHAVVRR
+746 
-758 CTADCFAECFCE
+758 
-770 IAGAAESALHGDFR
+770 
-784 HAQIRIGQQFDAL
+784 DAL
-797 GNAVFRQISIG
+797 KNV
-808 CLVQVFL
+808 
-815 ENGAAAAAADVPCCG
+815 E
-830 DVL
+830 

>member
-63 DGNFAYAEEASDD
+63 DGNFAYAEEAFDD

-88 VYANFYKEEDTDD
+88 VYANFYKEESTDD

-135 RLYAKNHDLEI
+135 RLYAKNHNLEI

-201 HLYYNYSWSYDTAP
+201 HLHYNYSWSYDTAP

-335 QIFANQYLASYGL
+335 QIFADQYLASYGL
-348 TTYEVLLNPQAF
+348 TTYEVLINPQAF

-390 IRRDLSKRMKKK
+390 IRRDLTKRKKKK

-478 TGGAEKF
+478 TDGAEKF

-710 WITYYSIIFTN
+710 WITYYMPAVTYVEVAASGIICY
-721 QKSNTARGKLLLRY
+721 AIVA
-735 CFFLLIINRKS
+735 FLLNRKVKKIPMS
-746 PPLLFPHAVVRR
+746 
-758 CTADCFAECFCE
+758 
-770 IAGAAESALHGDFR
+770 
-784 HAQIRIGQQFDAL
+784 DAL
-797 GNAVFRQISIG
+797 KNV
-808 CLVQVFL
+808 
-815 ENGAAAAAADVPCCG
+815 E
-830 DVL
+830 

>member
-63 DGNFAYAEEASDD
+63 DGNFAYVEEASDD

-135 RLYAKNHDLEI
+135 RLYAKNHNLEI

-201 HLYYNYSWSYDTAP
+201 HLHYNYSWSYDTAP

-390 IRRDLSKRMKKK
+390 IRRDLSKRKKKK

-443 FGMILQPMLAHYQNT
+443 FGMILQPMLVHYQNT

-478 TGGAEKF
+478 TDGAEKF

-710 WITYYSIIFTN
+710 WITYYMPAVTYVEVAASGVICYAIV
-721 QKSNTARGKLLLRY
+721 A
-735 CFFLLIINRKS
+735 FLLNRKVKKIPMS
-746 PPLLFPHAVVRR
+746 
-758 CTADCFAECFCE
+758 
-770 IAGAAESALHGDFR
+770 
-784 HAQIRIGQQFDAL
+784 DAL
-797 GNAVFRQISIG
+797 KNV
-808 CLVQVFL
+808 
-815 ENGAAAAAADVPCCG
+815 E
-830 DVL
+830 

>member
-113 DIDKVCLLDGDMPK
+113 DIDKVCLLDGDMPR

-201 HLYYNYSWSYDTAP
+201 HLHYNYSWSYDTAP

-301 YSRGEMVRHYLIMP
+301 YSRGEMVRHYLIIP

-390 IRRDLSKRMKKK
+390 IRRDLSKRKKKK

-443 FGMILQPMLAHYQNT
+443 FGMILQPMLVHYQNT

-478 TGGAEKF
+478 TDGAEKF

-710 WITYYSIIFTN
+710 WITYYMPAVTYVEVAVAGIICY
-721 QKSNTARGKLLLRY
+721 AIVA
-735 CFFLLIINRKS
+735 FLLNRKVKKIPMS
-746 PPLLFPHAVVRR
+746 
-758 CTADCFAECFCE
+758 
-770 IAGAAESALHGDFR
+770 
-784 HAQIRIGQQFDAL
+784 DAL
-797 GNAVFRQISIG
+797 KNV
-808 CLVQVFL
+808 
-815 ENGAAAAAADVPCCG
+815 E
-830 DVL
+830 